1 MFSKLFNYLKVEK
14 FAHIY
19 LTTLDNLIQLN
30 MNPENARIPMNL
42 IRENVQPI
50 KTTMKM
56 KNVIITSLILALV
69 LSSCAD
75 KNQAPT
81 APPPPVLPVLAIT
94 SANTTT
100 DAEYPAAIQGT
111 VDVEIRPQVS
121 GNLDRIFVD
130 EGAYVSKGQT
140 LFKINERPFRE
151 QLNNALASL
160 HAAEAALI
168 NANLEV
174 DKLTPLVQNKVVSDY
189 QLKTAKASQKI
200 AAANIE
206 QAKAMVGSAK
216 INLGYTNVTAP
227 VSGYIGRL
235 PKKQGSLVSA
245 SDVEALTTLSDVHE
259 VFAYFSLSE
268 TDFINFKT
276 QYAGS
281 SLGDKIKK
289 LPPVTLI
296 LADNNAYPQTGKID
310 MVDGQFDKTTGA
322 ITIRATFPN
331 ANGTLRSGNTGR
343 IRLGLNH
350 DDAILVPQ
358 AATVEMQDK
367 VFVFTVGKDN
377 KVTKMPISIVGKSG
391 TNYLIKEGVKTGD
404 QIVLSGIDKLQ
415 DGQAIQPEKSTKVA
429 EVTNKK

>member
-1 MFSKLFNYLKVEK
+1 MNIKNPSNKK
-14 FAHIY
+14 FK
-19 LTTLDNLIQLN
+19 N
-30 MNPENARIPMNL
+30 
-42 IRENVQPI
+42 ENVQQI
-50 KTTMKM
+50 KINMKM
-56 KNVIITSLILALV
+56 KNVIITSFILALV

-75 KNQAPT
+75 KSQAPAA
-81 APPPPVLPVLAIT
+81 APAPLLPVLAIT
-94 SANTTT
+94 SENTTT
-100 DAEYPAAIQGT
+100 DAEYPASIQGT

-121 GNLDRIFVD
+121 GNLDRVLVD
-130 EGAYVSKGQT
+130 EGAYVSKGQS

-168 NANLEV
+168 NAQLEV

-206 QAKAMVGSAK
+206 QAKAMVASAK

-245 SDVEALTTLSDVHE
+245 SDIEALTTLSDVHE
-259 VFAYFSLSE
+259 VYAYFSLGE
-268 TDFINFKT
+268 TDFINFKA

-281 SLGDKIKK
+281 SIGDKIKK
-289 LPPVTLI
+289 LPPVSLI

-310 MVDGQFDKTTGA
+310 MVDGQFDKNTGA
-322 ITIRATFPN
+322 ITLRATFPN

-343 IRLGLNH
+343 IRLGLQH

-358 AATVEMQDK
+358 SATIEMQDK
-367 VFVFTVGKDN
+367 VFVFTVGKEN
-377 KVTKMPISIVGKSG
+377 KVAKMPITVIGKSG
-391 TNYLIKEGVKTGD
+391 TNYLIKDGVKTGD

-415 DGQAIQPEKSTKVA
+415 EGQVIQPQKAAQVA
-429 EVTNKK
+429 QIINKK

>member
-1 MFSKLFNYLKVEK
+1 
-14 FAHIY
+14 
-19 LTTLDNLIQLN
+19 
-30 MNPENARIPMNL
+30 MNPENSRIPEFFT
-42 IRENVQPI
+42 RENVQPI

-56 KNVIITSLILALV
+56 KNVIITSFILALV

-94 SANTTT
+94 SANTIT
-100 DAEYPAAIQGT
+100 DSEYPASIQGT

-121 GNLDRIFVD
+121 GNLERVYVD
-130 EGAYVSKGQT
+130 EGAYVNKGQT

-189 QLKTAKASQKI
+189 QLKTAKATQKI
-200 AAANIE
+200 ANANIE

-245 SDVEALTTLSDVHE
+245 TDVEPLTTLSDVHE
-259 VFAYFSLSE
+259 VFAYFSLGE
-268 TDFINFKT
+268 TDFINFKE

-296 LADNNAYPQTGKID
+296 LADNSAYPKTGKID

-331 ANGTLRSGNTGR
+331 ANGVLRSGNTGR

-377 KVTKMPISIVGKSG
+377 KVTKMPITVVGKSG
-391 TNYLIKEGVKTGD
+391 TNYLIKDGVKSGD

>member
-1 MFSKLFNYLKVEK
+1 M
-14 FAHIY
+14 HIY

-350 DDAILVPQ
+350 NDAILVPQ

>member
-1 MFSKLFNYLKVEK
+1 
-14 FAHIY
+14 
-19 LTTLDNLIQLN
+19 
-30 MNPENARIPMNL
+30 MNPENAIIPKNL

-56 KNVIITSLILALV
+56 KNVIITSFILALV

-245 SDVEALTTLSDVHE
+245 SDVEPLTTLSDVHE

-268 TDFINFKT
+268 TDFINFKS

-331 ANGTLRSGNTGR
+331 TNGTLRSGNTGR
-343 IRLGLNH
+343 IRLGLQH

-358 AATVEMQDK
+358 AATIEMQDK

-377 KVTKMPISIVGKSG
+377 KVTKMPITVVGKNG
-391 TNYLIKEGVKTGD
+391 TNYLIKDGVKTGD
-404 QIVLSGIDKLQ
+404 QIVMSGIDKLQ
-415 DGQAIQPEKSTKVA
+415 DGQAIQPEKAAKVA
-429 EVTNKK
+429 QVTNKK

>member
-1 MFSKLFNYLKVEK
+1 
-14 FAHIY
+14 
-19 LTTLDNLIQLN
+19 
-30 MNPENARIPMNL
+30 MNL
-42 IRENVQPI
+42 QPIRNKKFKNENVQQI
-50 KTTMKM
+50 KTNTKM
-56 KNVIITSLILALV
+56 KNVIITSFILALV

-75 KNQAPT
+75 KSQAP
-81 APPPPVLPVLAIT
+81 APPPPVLPVAAIT
-94 SANTTT
+94 SENTTT
-100 DAEYPAAIQGT
+100 DNEYPASIQGT
-111 VDVEIRPQVS
+111 VDVEIRPQVN
-121 GNLDRIFVD
+121 GNLDRVLVD

-168 NANLEV
+168 NAQLEV

-206 QAKAMVGSAK
+206 QAKAMVASAK

-245 SDVEALTTLSDVHE
+245 TDVEPLTTLSDVHE
-259 VFAYFSLSE
+259 VFAYFSLGE
-268 TDFINFKT
+268 TDFINFKS
-276 QYAGS
+276 QYAGNS
-281 SLGDKIKK
+281 IGDKIKK
-289 LPPVTLI
+289 LPPVSLI

-310 MVDGQFDKTTGA
+310 MVNGQFDKTTGA
-322 ITIRATFPN
+322 ITLRATFPN

-343 IRLGLNH
+343 IRLGLQH
-350 DDAILVPQ
+350 DNAILVPQ
-358 AATVEMQDK
+358 SATIEMQDK
-367 VFVFTVGKDN
+367 IFVFTVDKNN
-377 KVTKMPISIVGKSG
+377 KVTKMPITVIGKTG
-391 TNYLIKEGVKTGD
+391 TNYLIKDGVKSGD

-415 DGQAIQPEKSTKVA
+415 EGQVIQPEKVAKVA
-429 EVTNKK
+429 QITNKK

>member
-1 MFSKLFNYLKVEK
+1 MNSNNTINK
-14 FAHIY
+14 FFK
-19 LTTLDNLIQLN
+19 N
-30 MNPENARIPMNL
+30 
-42 IRENVQPI
+42 ENVQQI
-50 KTTMKM
+50 KTNIKM
-56 KNVIITSLILALV
+56 KNVIITSFILALV

-75 KNQAPT
+75 KSQAPAA
-81 APPPPVLPVLAIT
+81 APAPVLPVMAIT

-100 DAEYPAAIQGT
+100 DNEYPASIQGT

-121 GNLDRIFVD
+121 GNLDRVLVD
-130 EGAYVSKGQT
+130 EGAYVSKGQS

-168 NANLEV
+168 NSQLEV

-206 QAKAMVGSAK
+206 QAKAMVASAK

-245 SDVEALTTLSDVHE
+245 SDIEPLTTLSDVHE
-259 VFAYFSLSE
+259 VFAYFSLGE
-268 TDFINFKT
+268 TDFINFKS
-276 QYAGS
+276 QYAGNS
-281 SLGDKIKK
+281 IGDKIKK
-289 LPPVTLI
+289 LPPVSLI

-322 ITIRATFPN
+322 ITLRATFPN

-343 IRLGLNH
+343 IRLGLQH

-358 AATVEMQDK
+358 SATIEMQDK
-367 VFVFTVGKDN
+367 VFVFTVSKDN
-377 KVTKMPISIVGKSG
+377 KVTKMPITVVGKSG
-391 TNYLIKEGVKTGD
+391 TNYLIKDGVQAGD

-415 DGQAIQPEKSTKVA
+415 EGQVIQPEKGAAKVA
-429 EVTNKK
+429 QITNKK

>member
-1 MFSKLFNYLKVEK
+1 MN
-14 FAHIY
+14 
-19 LTTLDNLIQLN
+19 IQN
-30 MNPENARIPMNL
+30 TSDKNFKNG
-42 IRENVQPI
+42 NVQQI
-50 KTTMKM
+50 KTNMKM
-56 KNVIITSLILALV
+56 KNVIITSFILALV

-75 KNQAPT
+75 KSQAPAA
-81 APPPPVLPVLAIT
+81 APAPLLPVLAIT
-94 SANTTT
+94 SENTTT
-100 DAEYPAAIQGT
+100 DAEYPASIQGT

-121 GNLDRIFVD
+121 GNLDRVLVD
-130 EGAYVSKGQT
+130 EGAYVSKGQS

-168 NANLEV
+168 NAQLEV

-206 QAKAMVGSAK
+206 QAKAMVASAK

-245 SDVEALTTLSDVHE
+245 TDIEALTTLSDVHE
-259 VFAYFSLSE
+259 VYAYFSLGE
-268 TDFINFKT
+268 TDFINFKA

-281 SLGDKIKK
+281 SIGDKIKK
-289 LPPVTLI
+289 LPPVSLI
-296 LADNNAYPQTGKID
+296 LADDNAYPQTGKID
-310 MVDGQFDKTTGA
+310 MVDGQFDKNTGA
-322 ITIRATFPN
+322 ITLRATFPN

-343 IRLGLNH
+343 IRLGLQH
-350 DDAILVPQ
+350 ADAILVPQ
-358 AATVEMQDK
+358 SATIEMQDK
-367 VFVFTVGKDN
+367 VFVFTVGKEN
-377 KVTKMPISIVGKSG
+377 KVTKMPITVIGKSG
-391 TNYLIKEGVKTGD
+391 TNYLIKDGVKTGD

-415 DGQAIQPEKSTKVA
+415 EGQVIQPQKAAQVA
-429 EVTNKK
+429 QIINKK

>member
-1 MFSKLFNYLKVEK
+1 
-14 FAHIY
+14 
-19 LTTLDNLIQLN
+19 
-30 MNPENARIPMNL
+30 MNAENIRIPQNL
-42 IRENVQPI
+42 NNKNVQPI
-50 KTTMKM
+50 KTNMKM
-56 KNVIITSLILALV
+56 KNVIITSFILALV

-259 VFAYFSLSE
+259 VFAYFSLGE
-268 TDFINFKT
+268 TDFINFKA

-331 ANGTLRSGNTGR
+331 ANGTLRSGNTGK
-343 IRLGLNH
+343 IRLGLEH

-358 AATVEMQDK
+358 SATVEMQDK

-377 KVTKMPISIVGKSG
+377 KVTKMPIIVVGKSG

-429 EVTNKK
+429 QVTNKK

>member
-1 MFSKLFNYLKVEK
+1 
-14 FAHIY
+14 
-19 LTTLDNLIQLN
+19 
-30 MNPENARIPMNL
+30 
-42 IRENVQPI
+42 
-50 KTTMKM
+50 M
-56 KNVIITSLILALV
+56 KNVIITSFILALV

-75 KNQAPT
+75 KNQTPA
-81 APPPPVLPVLAIT
+81 APPPPVLPVAAIT

-100 DAEYPAAIQGT
+100 DAEYPASIQGT

-121 GNLDRIFVD
+121 GNLERVYVD
-130 EGAYVSKGQT
+130 EGAYVTKGQT

-151 QLNNALASL
+151 QLNNALANL

-206 QAKAMVGSAK
+206 QAKAMVGSAR
-216 INLGYTNVTAP
+216 INLGYTTVTAP

-245 SDVEALTTLSDVHE
+245 TDVEPLTNLSDVHE
-259 VFAYFSLSE
+259 VFAYFSLGE
-268 TDFINFKT
+268 TDFINFKA
-276 QYAGS
+276 QYAGNTID
-281 SLGDKIKK
+281 DKIRK
-289 LPPVTLI
+289 LPPVTLV

-322 ITIRATFPN
+322 ITVRATFPN
-331 ANGTLRSGNTGR
+331 ANGILRSGNTGR
-343 IRLGLNH
+343 IRLGVQH

-358 AATVEMQDK
+358 SATVEMQDK
-367 VFVFTVGKDN
+367 IFVFTVSKDN
-377 KVTKMPISIVGKSG
+377 KVSKMPITIAGKSG
-391 TNYLIKEGVKTGD
+391 VNYLIKDGVKSGD

-415 DGQAIQPEKSTKVA
+415 EGQVIQPEKSTKVA
-429 EVTNKK
+429 QVINQK

>member
-1 MFSKLFNYLKVEK
+1 MNAENFRMPQ
-14 FAHIY
+14 
-19 LTTLDNLIQLN
+19 NLN
-30 MNPENARIPMNL
+30 NK
-42 IRENVQPI
+42 NVQQI
-50 KTTMKM
+50 KTNTKM
-56 KNVIITSLILALV
+56 KNVIITSFILALV

-75 KNQAPT
+75 KSQAPAAP
-81 APPPPVLPVLAIT
+81 APPLLPVLAIT
-94 SANTTT
+94 SENTTT
-100 DAEYPAAIQGT
+100 DAEYPASIQGT

-121 GNLDRIFVD
+121 GNLERVYVD
-130 EGAYVSKGQT
+130 EGAYVNKGQT

-160 HAAEAALI
+160 HAYEAALI

-245 SDVEALTTLSDVHE
+245 TDVEPLTNLSDVHE
-259 VFAYFSLSE
+259 VYAYFSLGE
-268 TDFINFKT
+268 TDFINFKA
-276 QYAGS
+276 QYAGN
-281 SLGDKIKK
+281 SLGDKLKK
-289 LPPVTLI
+289 LPPVTLV

-322 ITIRATFPN
+322 ITLRATFPN
-331 ANGTLRSGNTGR
+331 TGGTLRSGNTGK
-343 IRLGLNH
+343 IRLGLQH
-350 DDAILVPQ
+350 DDAVLVPQ
-358 AATVEMQDK
+358 SATVEMQDK
-367 VFVFTVGKDN
+367 VFVFTVNKEN
-377 KVTKMPISIVGKSG
+377 KVAKMPITVIGKSG
-391 TNYLIKEGVKTGD
+391 TNYLIKDGVKSGD

-415 DGQAIQPEKSTKVA
+415 EGQVIQPEKSTPSKVA
-429 EVTNKK
+429 QIINKK

>member
-1 MFSKLFNYLKVEK
+1 
-14 FAHIY
+14 
-19 LTTLDNLIQLN
+19 
-30 MNPENARIPMNL
+30 MNTQNIRIPQNL
-42 IRENVQPI
+42 NNKNVQQI
-50 KTTMKM
+50 KTNTKM
-56 KNVIITSLILALV
+56 KNVIITSFILALV

-75 KNQAPT
+75 KSQAPAAP
-81 APPPPVLPVLAIT
+81 APPLLPVLAI
-94 SANTTT
+94 SSENTTT
-100 DAEYPAAIQGT
+100 DAEYPASIQGT

-121 GNLDRIFVD
+121 GNLERVFVD

-151 QLNNALASL
+151 QLNNALANL

-168 NANLEV
+168 NAQLEV

-216 INLGYTNVTAP
+216 INLGYTTVTAP

-245 SDVEALTTLSDVHE
+245 TDVEPLTNLSDVHE
-259 VFAYFSLSE
+259 VYAYFSLGE
-268 TDFINFKT
+268 TDFINFKA
-276 QYAGS
+276 QYAGN
-281 SLGDKIKK
+281 SLGDKLKK

-296 LADNNAYPQTGKID
+296 LADNNAYAQTGKID

-322 ITIRATFPN
+322 ITLRATFPN
-331 ANGTLRSGNTGR
+331 TGGTLRSGNTGK
-343 IRLGLNH
+343 IRLGLQH
-350 DDAILVPQ
+350 DDAVLVPQ
-358 AATVEMQDK
+358 SATVEMQDK
-367 VFVFTVGKDN
+367 VFVFTVNKEN
-377 KVTKMPISIVGKSG
+377 KVAKMPITVIGKSG
-391 TNYLIKEGVKTGD
+391 TNYLIKDGVKSGD

-415 DGQAIQPEKSTKVA
+415 EGQVIQPEKSTPSKVA
-429 EVTNKK
+429 QIINKK